1 MRKMKCSG
9 LRAGK
14 TLLGAMLALSAA
26 TMFGASGA
34 NAADAVKL
42 SVSAIGRPPIFSN
55 TYVDVGEAMGFWKAA
70 GVDVNFRWFQRGSD
84 TAKAALTGDVA
95 VGTTSSQAAMNL
107 IASGAPVVAITGMNS
122 QDWVIA
128 SDDASVKG
136 CKDLKGKTVAADGI
150 NNARYLYLG
159 AVVATCGLK
168 LSDMSLL
175 DLANAPL
182 VKAGIAHQV
191 HNGVFHVDELAQ
203 VEYKT
208 GKKWT
213 HLEAPAEIKKGLHY
227 LMLIANKKAIADNRE
242 GLIRFLEGW
251 IMTQNFMAS
260 QSPADKVAFAT
271 VAAHASQIDFGVA
284 LSAINTYHSIGYWE
298 NNDGLD
304 EKQIKSQLDQLVQIG
319 SVKAA
324 QKPSFDKIVDK
335 SLYAEALKRVEAKFG
350 SVK

>member
-1 MRKMKCSG
+1 MRKVTSLG
-9 LRAGK
+9 RAPGK
-14 TLLGAMLALSAA
+14 MLFGAVLALSAVSMLA
-26 TMFGASGA
+26 PTRAS
-34 NAADAVKL
+34 AADAVKL

-55 TYVDVGEAMGFWKAA
+55 TYVDVGETMGFWKAA

-95 VGTTSSQAAMNL
+95 VGTTSSQAAINL

-128 SDDASVKG
+128 SDDPSVKS
-136 CKDLKGKTVAADGI
+136 CKDLKGKTVTADGI

-168 LSDMSLL
+168 LSDMKLL
-175 DLANAPL
+175 NLANAAL

-191 HNGVFHVDELAQ
+191 HSGVFHIDELAQ
-203 VEYKT
+203 VEFKT
-208 GKKWT
+208 GKKWR
-213 HLEAPAEIKKGLHY
+213 HLAAPPAIKKGLHY
-227 LMLIANKKAIADNRE
+227 LMLIANKKAIASNRE

-251 IMTQNFMAS
+251 IMTQKMMGSHSA
-260 QSPADKVAFAT
+260 ADKVAFAN
-271 VAAHASQIDFGVA
+271 VAAKATGDDFHVA
-284 LSAINTYHSIGYWE
+284 LSAINDYQAINYWE

-304 EKQIKSQLDQLVQIG
+304 KKQIMSQLDQLVQIG
-319 SVKAA
+319 SIKGK
-324 QKPSFDKIVDK
+324 KPTFEQIVDK

-350 SVK
+350 KVQ